1 VRDTGRRSVEA
12 FVETWLV
19 QRFADG
25 EAYRAR
31 VLFADEPTP
40 APPKAPGLAPVVH

>member
-1 VRDTGRRSVEA
+1 VEA

-25 EAYRAR
+25 DDYRAR
-31 VLFADEPTP
+31 VRFADEPTP
-40 APPKAPGLAPVVH
+40 APPRAPDLPAPIG